1 MILPITAYGDPVLRR
16 VGKDISKDYPNLD
29 TLIENM
35 FETMYNAYGV
45 GLAAPQ
51 VGLAIRLFI
60 IDTSPFAEDE
70 DLSDQQRAFLAGL
83 KKVFINP
90 KIIQET
96 GEQWSFNEGCL
107 SIPEVREDVSRCE
120 RIKIEYLDTDF
131 NKVVEEYDGLAA
143 RVIQHEYDHIE
154 GILFTDKL
162 SSLKKRLLKG
172 KLGNISKGKINVDY
186 RMKFPDAKKGR

>member
-35 FETMYNAYGV
+35 FETMYNAYGI

-120 RIKIEYLDTDF
+120 RIKIEYLDADF